1 LLECAFGQNPVS
13 DIEQYRP
20 TVRVYQDTQPYL
32 EITYIENLDAPY
44 LDYTLQQST
53 HLNSWSP
60 SVPLPAD
67 ITRTALPSTNLQ
79 EVKVRV
85 PVSSNTR
92 LFLRISVA
100 GH

>member
-1 LLECAFGQNPVS
+1 
-13 DIEQYRP
+13 
-20 TVRVYQDTQPYL
+20 
-32 EITYIENLDAPY
+32 
-44 LDYTLQQST
+44 
-53 HLNSWSP
+53 
-60 SVPLPAD
+60 VPLPAD
-67 ITRTALPSTNLQ
+67 ITRTALSSTNLQ